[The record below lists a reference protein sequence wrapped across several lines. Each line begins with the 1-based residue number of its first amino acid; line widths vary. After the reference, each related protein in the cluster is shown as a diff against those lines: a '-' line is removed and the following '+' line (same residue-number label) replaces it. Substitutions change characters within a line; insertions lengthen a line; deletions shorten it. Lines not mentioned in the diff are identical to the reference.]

1 MLAVD
6 SVLLLTTLVVL
17 LSPTGVDWAAVAEA
31 GAPAGAGHG
40 IDVAVDELLEEDG
53 TDEVRSLVVA
63 AVEVDTK
70 LLLSWIDLAG

>member
-1 MLAVD
+1 MLGTLI
-6 SVLLLTTLVVL
+6 LLIPKNLTC
-17 LSPTGVDWAAVAEA
+17 
-31 GAPAGAGHG
+31 
-40 IDVAVDELLEEDG
+40 LLEEDG

>member
-1 MLAVD
+1 MLAVG

-17 LSPTGVDWAAVAEA
+17 LSPTGVDWAAVVEA
-31 GAPAGAGHG
+31 GAAAGAGHG
-40 IDVAVDELLEEDG
+40 IAVAVDELLEEDG

>member
-1 MLAVD
+1 MSTKGSQEVKKVPKLINLAYER
-6 SVLLLTTLVVL
+6 
-17 LSPTGVDWAAVAEA
+17 SPNNFTY
-31 GAPAGAGHG
+31 
-40 IDVAVDELLEEDG
+40 LLEEDG

>member
-1 MLAVD
+1 MLAVG

-17 LSPTGVDWAAVAEA
+17 LSPVGVDWAAVAEA
-31 GAPAGAGHG
+31 GAAAGTGHG
-40 IDVAVDELLEEDG
+40 IAVAVDELLEEDG